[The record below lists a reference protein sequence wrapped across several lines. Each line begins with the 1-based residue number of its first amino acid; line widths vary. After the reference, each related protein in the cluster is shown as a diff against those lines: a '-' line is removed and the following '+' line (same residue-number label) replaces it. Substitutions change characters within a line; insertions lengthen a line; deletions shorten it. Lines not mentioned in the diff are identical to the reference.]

1 MALKDLAVLVLA
13 AGKSTRMKSAVPKV
27 LHKVGGQTL
36 IGHVLGVGRDAG
48 ADSLR
53 VVVGADMD
61 ELTAAIDPIPTIVQ
75 DPPRGTGHAVQCARE
90 ALAGFDGTI
99 AVLFGDTPLITPQTL
114 DTMRAE
120 AERSDL
126 VVLGFR
132 PDDPGAYGRL
142 VQNDNG
148 ELEAIVEA
156 KDATP
161 EQLTIDLCNSGV
173 MMFDATLCWSLI
185 DGLSDNNKSGEL
197 YLTDLVA
204 MARMAGKTC
213 AVVEASADEV
223 WGVNSRADLAVAEQA
238 FQRRARQRMLEGGV
252 TLLDPDSVYF
262 SWDTALAP
270 DVSVGPNVVFGPGV
284 TIDTG
289 TSIEAFCHIEG
300 ARVGSGARIGPFA
313 RLRPGAELGDEVHI
327 GNFVEV
333 KKARVA
339 DGAKA
344 NHLAYIGDAH
354 IGEKTN
360 IGAGTI
366 TANYDGFNKHSTHV
380 GAGVSIGSNTVLV
393 APISVADGA
402 LVGAGSVV
410 TSDVTQDTLT
420 VVRAERRDID
430 NGAARF
436 RAARSNQKREDNS

>member
-1 MALKDLAVLVLA
+1 
-13 AGKSTRMKSAVPKV
+13 
-27 LHKVGGQTL
+27 
-36 IGHVLGVGRDAG
+36 
-48 ADSLR
+48 
-53 VVVGADMD
+53 
-61 ELTAAIDPIPTIVQ
+61 
-75 DPPRGTGHAVQCARE
+75 
-90 ALAGFDGTI
+90 
-99 AVLFGDTPLITPQTL
+99 
-114 DTMRAE
+114 
-120 AERSDL
+120 
-126 VVLGFR
+126 
-132 PDDPGAYGRL
+132 
-142 VQNDNG
+142 
-148 ELEAIVEA
+148 
-156 KDATP
+156 
-161 EQLTIDLCNSGV
+161 
-173 MMFDATLCWSLI
+173 
-185 DGLSDNNKSGEL
+185 
-197 YLTDLVA
+197 
-204 MARMAGKTC
+204 
-213 AVVEASADEV
+213 
-223 WGVNSRADLAVAEQA
+223 
-238 FQRRARQRMLEGGV
+238 
-252 TLLDPDSVYF
+252 
-262 SWDTALAP
+262 
-270 DVSVGPNVVFGPGV
+270 
-284 TIDTG
+284 
-289 TSIEAFCHIEG
+289 
-300 ARVGSGARIGPFA
+300 
-313 RLRPGAELGDEVHI
+313 LGDEVHI